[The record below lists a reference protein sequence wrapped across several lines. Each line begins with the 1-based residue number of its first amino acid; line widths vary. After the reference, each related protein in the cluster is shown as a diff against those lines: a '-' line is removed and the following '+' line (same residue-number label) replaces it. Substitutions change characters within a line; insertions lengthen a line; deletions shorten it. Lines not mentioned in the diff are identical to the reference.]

1 MSTKITHYEYALKM
15 ISLLQSLLLPRFL
28 FFVHFFSVL
37 STSFSFFSLPLLPAP
52 LLRLLF
58 YLLCLAFS
66 LSPPLPSPSRCPL
79 SLSLFLP
86 ISLPPL
92 SFFPLLPSLTSS
104 LSLLRYHPLETWPY
118 LSHHQGEGQKKTLQC
133 HRAKKWMSGDQ
144 VK

>member
-1 MSTKITHYEYALKM
+1 M

-28 FFVHFFSVL
+28 FFVHFFFCSIHL
-37 STSFSFFSLPLLPAP
+37 FFLFLPPSFTCPTAPSAFLPASSRF
-52 LLRLLF
+52 L
-58 YLLCLAFS
+58 S

-79 SLSLFLP
+79 SLSFFLP
-86 ISLPPL
+86 TSLPPL

-133 HRAKKWMSGDQ
+133 HRAKKWMLGDQ